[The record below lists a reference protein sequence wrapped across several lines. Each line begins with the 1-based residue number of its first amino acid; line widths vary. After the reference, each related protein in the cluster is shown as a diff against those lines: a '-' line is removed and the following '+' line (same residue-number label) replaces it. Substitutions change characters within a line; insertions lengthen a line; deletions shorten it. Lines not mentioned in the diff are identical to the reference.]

1 MKTAP
6 ERDSRYT
13 KATLLT
19 LICSL
24 APSIGLADATITMP
38 ADPSKGGPEGRVYY
52 ITRAYGWPDHAR
64 ELQKPES
71 ACHMLYSS
79 KSLGYVARVSAG
91 PDFVGPGSML
101 TANEQQGVA
110 KPASFY
116 VSQAKNHA
124 IYGYPYPGQVMGADT
139 GSRSEFAGFETGG
152 ASEAGVE
159 LPPCPPDK

>member
-1 MKTAP
+1 MNTAP

-13 KATLLT
+13 KASLLT

-24 APSIGLADATITMP
+24 APSIGLADTTFTMP
-38 ADPSKGGPEGRVYY
+38 ADPSSPEGRVYY

-64 ELQKPES
+64 ELQKPQS
-71 ACHMLYSS
+71 VCHMLYSS

-101 TANEQQGVA
+101 TADERQGLA
-110 KPASFY
+110 RPASLY
-116 VSQAKNHA
+116 VSQAKNNA
-124 IYGYPYPGQVMGADT
+124 IYGYPYPGEVMDADT

-152 ASEAGVE
+152 ASEAGEE
-159 LPPCPPDK
+159 LPPCPPDAD